1 MISDNIFHDSSHD
14 NLKSSFITC
23 CIQWSF
29 AFELWNYCSVLW
41 NFDLEHHII
50 SYYIMLVILYI
61 PTSQSGCK
69 VGALFNV
76 IHLVHSTLERWHV
89 PSYSQNTLKNREN
102 PAWSRFALNLLTIAL
117 AKPCYTRANL
127 HPPIKPL
134 TSIRHSQRDECWDIC
149 RTRAKTGLC
158 SQAP

>member
-61 PTSQSGCK
+61 PTSPAGCK

-76 IHLVHSTLERWHV
+76 IHLVHSTLERRHV
-89 PSYSQNTLKNREN
+89 PSYSQNTLKNRKN
-102 PAWSRFALNLLTIAL
+102 PA
-117 AKPCYTRANL
+117 
-127 HPPIKPL
+127 
-134 TSIRHSQRDECWDIC
+134 
-149 RTRAKTGLC
+149 
-158 SQAP
+158 